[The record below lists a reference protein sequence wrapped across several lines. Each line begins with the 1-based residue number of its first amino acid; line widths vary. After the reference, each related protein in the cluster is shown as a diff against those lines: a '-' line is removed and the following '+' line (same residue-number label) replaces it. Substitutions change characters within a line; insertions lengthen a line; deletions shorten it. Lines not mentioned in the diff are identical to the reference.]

1 MLKFTILDRVIIS
14 FDNLLNTRTSNETNP
29 ATFVQNTQNLSTQE
43 QKESMQMMRINHSG
57 EICAQALYYGQA
69 LMARNTA
76 QYNSLMTAAKEE
88 NIHLQWCEQRLKE
101 LNGKPSKLNPIW
113 YSGSF
118 AIGVLAGSIG
128 DKISLGFLAET
139 EYQVTSHIEKHLRK
153 MSYKDQK
160 SRAILLQMRNDE
172 LQHATN
178 AIQAGGV
185 ELSGSIKFIMQCT
198 AKILTVTAK
207 WI

>member
-1 MLKFTILDRVIIS
+1 MLDRVIIS
-14 FDNLLNTRTSNETNP
+14 FDNLLHAKSAFNTNP
-29 ATFVQNTQNLSTQE
+29 ATLAQNTQNLTTQE
-43 QKESMQMMRINHSG
+43 HNQSVQMMRINHSG
-57 EICAQALYYGQA
+57 EVCAQALYYGQA
-69 LMARNTA
+69 LMARNNQ
-76 QYNSLMTAAKEE
+76 QYNALMTAAMEE
-88 NIHLQWCEQRLKE
+88 NTHLQWCEQRLQE

-113 YSGSF
+113 YAGSF
-118 AIGVLAGSIG
+118 AIGVLAGSAG

-139 EYQVTSHIEKHLRK
+139 EYQVTNHIEKHLSK

-185 ELSGSIKFIMQCT
+185 ELSGSIKFIMKCT